1 MTVNSYYLIAE
12 IPSQKAW
19 QRYNRGVLLLNKSAE
34 KVLIEIQKNLEK
46 PIDPNSEKP
55 KIPESSPVEKQVN
68 PRSEKPR
75 VKIQLRR

>member
-1 MTVNSYYLIAE
+1 
-12 IPSQKAW
+12 
-19 QRYNRGVLLLNKSAE
+19 LLNKSAE

-55 KIPESSPVEKQVN
+55 KIPESSPVEKPVN